1 MKAIYER
8 ELKSYFYSMTGYV
21 FIAFVTMFIGIY
33 FMVYNM
39 INGYPY
45 FSYTLSS
52 TLMIL
57 MIAVPILTM
66 RSMSDERRS
75 RTDQMLL
82 TAPVSVWDIVLGKY
96 LSMITIFAIPMA
108 SACLCPLII
117 KANGTAYLA
126 EDYASILAFFLMG
139 CVYIAIGLFISSLTE
154 SQLIAAAGTFGILL
168 LLILWP
174 GLLNFLP
181 TTAYGSLVVQAV
193 VARIVLR
200 FPFHEIQVVEKQ
212 QRMAQVRQL
221 LAYLAV
227 GGFGLSCL
235 ERKAEQRFLPFAQ
248 RMVAGQQV
256 GHDEVGDGKTDI
268 VVVDFRPVGVD
279 EHRLEAQA
287 ELSDR
292 HFVVTPHFAA
302 GGYGED

>member
-52 TLMIL
+52 TLMRL

-96 LSMITIFAIPMA
+96 LSMVTIFAIPMA
-108 SACLCPLII
+108 IACLCPLII

-181 TTAYGSLVVQAV
+181 TTAYGSLAG
-193 VARIVLR
+193 
-200 FPFHEIQVVEKQ
+200 
-212 QRMAQVRQL
+212 L
-221 LAYLAV
+221 LILWSLV
-227 GGFGLSCL
+227 CFIL
-235 ERKAEQRFLPFAQ
+235 
-248 RMVAGQQV
+248 
-256 GHDEVGDGKTDI
+256 
-268 VVVDFRPVGVD
+268 
-279 EHRLEAQA
+279 
-287 ELSDR
+287 
-292 HFVVTPHFAA
+292 
-302 GGYGED
+302 

>member
-1 MKAIYER
+1 MRAIYER

-21 FIAFVTMFIGIY
+21 FIAFLTMFMGIY

-45 FSYTLSS
+45 FSYTLNS

-66 RSMSDERRS
+66 RSMADERRS

-82 TAPVSVWDIVLGKY
+82 TSPVSLWGIIMGKY
-96 LSMITIFAIPMA
+96 LSMITIFAVPMA
-108 SACLCPLII
+108 IACLCPLII

-126 EDYASILAFFLMG
+126 EDYASILAFFLLG

-174 GLLNFLP
+174 GLLSFMP
-181 TTAYGSLVVQAV
+181 TTALGSLAGLLILWSLVSFVMYRLTSHVPLALGLEALGVMGLAGTYLVKQSLLEHALTDILGK
-193 VARIVLR
+193 IVLTDV
-200 FPFHEIQVVEKQ
+200 FNNIAGTHILDIGGLVYYVS
-212 QRMAQVRQL
+212 AAAIL
-221 LAYLAV
+221 L
-227 GGFGLSCL
+227 
-235 ERKAEQRFLPFAQ
+235 FLTVQ
-248 RMVAGQQV
+248 STQKR
-256 GHDEVGDGKTDI
+256 
-268 VVVDFRPVGVD
+268 RW
-279 EHRLEAQA
+279 
-287 ELSDR
+287 S
-292 HFVVTPHFAA
+292 
-302 GGYGED
+302 

>member
-1 MKAIYER
+1 MRAIYER

-21 FIAFVTMFIGIY
+21 FIAFLTMFMGIY

-45 FSYTLSS
+45 FSYTLNS

-82 TAPVSVWDIVLGKY
+82 TSPVSLWGIIMGKY
-96 LSMITIFAIPMA
+96 LSMITIFAVPMA
-108 SACLCPLII
+108 IACLCPLII

-126 EDYASILAFFLMG
+126 EDYASILAFFLLG

-174 GLLNFLP
+174 GLLSFMP
-181 TTAYGSLVVQAV
+181 TTALGSLAGLLILWSLVCFVMYRLTSHVPLALGLEALGVMGLAGTYLVKQSLLEHALTDILGK
-193 VARIVLR
+193 IVLTDV
-200 FPFHEIQVVEKQ
+200 FNNIAGTHILDIGGLVYYVS
-212 QRMAQVRQL
+212 AAAIL
-221 LAYLAV
+221 L
-227 GGFGLSCL
+227 
-235 ERKAEQRFLPFAQ
+235 FLTVQ
-248 RMVAGQQV
+248 STQKR
-256 GHDEVGDGKTDI
+256 
-268 VVVDFRPVGVD
+268 RW
-279 EHRLEAQA
+279 
-287 ELSDR
+287 S
-292 HFVVTPHFAA
+292 
-302 GGYGED
+302 

>member
-1 MKAIYER
+1 MRAIYER

-21 FIAFVTMFIGIY
+21 FIAFLTMFMGIY

-45 FSYTLSS
+45 FSYTLNS

-66 RSMSDERRS
+66 RSMADERRS

-82 TAPVSVWDIVLGKY
+82 TSPVSLWGIIMGKY
-96 LSMITIFAIPMA
+96 LSMITIFAVPMA
-108 SACLCPLII
+108 IACLCPLII

-126 EDYASILAFFLMG
+126 EDYASILAFFLLG

-174 GLLNFLP
+174 GLLSFMP
-181 TTAYGSLVVQAV
+181 TTALGSLAGLLILWSLVCFAMYRLTSHVPLALGLEALGVMGLAGTYLVKQSLLEHALTDILGK
-193 VARIVLR
+193 IVLTDV
-200 FPFHEIQVVEKQ
+200 FNNIAGTHILDIGGLVYYVS
-212 QRMAQVRQL
+212 AAAIL
-221 LAYLAV
+221 L
-227 GGFGLSCL
+227 
-235 ERKAEQRFLPFAQ
+235 FLTVQ
-248 RMVAGQQV
+248 STQKR
-256 GHDEVGDGKTDI
+256 
-268 VVVDFRPVGVD
+268 RW
-279 EHRLEAQA
+279 
-287 ELSDR
+287 S
-292 HFVVTPHFAA
+292 
-302 GGYGED
+302 

>member
-1 MKAIYER
+1 MRAIYER

-21 FIAFVTMFIGIY
+21 FIAFLTMFMGIY

-45 FSYTLSS
+45 FSYTLNS

-66 RSMSDERRS
+66 RSMADERRS

-82 TAPVSVWDIVLGKY
+82 TSPVSLWGIIMGKY
-96 LSMITIFAIPMA
+96 LSMITIFAVPMA
-108 SACLCPLII
+108 IACLCPLII

-126 EDYASILAFFLMG
+126 EDYASILAFFL

-174 GLLNFLP
+174 GLLSFMP
-181 TTAYGSLVVQAV
+181 TTALGSLAGLLILWSLVCFVMYRLTSHVPLALGLEALGVMGLAGTYLVKQSLLEHALTDILGK
-193 VARIVLR
+193 IVLTDV
-200 FPFHEIQVVEKQ
+200 FNNIAGTHILDIGGLVYYVS
-212 QRMAQVRQL
+212 AAAIL
-221 LAYLAV
+221 L
-227 GGFGLSCL
+227 
-235 ERKAEQRFLPFAQ
+235 FLTVQ
-248 RMVAGQQV
+248 STQKR
-256 GHDEVGDGKTDI
+256 
-268 VVVDFRPVGVD
+268 RW
-279 EHRLEAQA
+279 
-287 ELSDR
+287 S
-292 HFVVTPHFAA
+292 
-302 GGYGED
+302 

>member
-21 FIAFVTMFIGIY
+21 FIAFLTMFMGIY

-45 FSYTLSS
+45 FSYTLNS

-66 RSMSDERRS
+66 RSMADERRS

-82 TAPVSVWDIVLGKY
+82 TSPVSLWGIIMGKY
-96 LSMITIFAIPMA
+96 LSMITVFAVPMA
-108 SACLCPLII
+108 IACLCPLII

-126 EDYASILAFFLMG
+126 EDYASILAFFLLG

-174 GLLNFLP
+174 GLLSFMP
-181 TTAYGSLVVQAV
+181 TTALGSLAGLLILWSLVCFVMYRLTSHVPLALGLEALGVMGLAGTYLVKQSLLEHALTDILGK
-193 VARIVLR
+193 IVLTDV
-200 FPFHEIQVVEKQ
+200 FNNIAGTHILDIGGLVYYVS
-212 QRMAQVRQL
+212 AAAIL
-221 LAYLAV
+221 L
-227 GGFGLSCL
+227 
-235 ERKAEQRFLPFAQ
+235 FLTVQ
-248 RMVAGQQV
+248 STQKR
-256 GHDEVGDGKTDI
+256 
-268 VVVDFRPVGVD
+268 RW
-279 EHRLEAQA
+279 
-287 ELSDR
+287 S
-292 HFVVTPHFAA
+292 
-302 GGYGED
+302 

>member
-45 FSYTLSS
+45 FSYTLDSI
-52 TLMIL
+52 LVIL

-66 RSMSDERRS
+66 RSMADERHS

-82 TAPVSVWDIVLGKY
+82 TSPVSIWGIVMGKY
-96 LSMITIFAIPMA
+96 LSMITVFAIPMVI
-108 SACLCPLII
+108 ACFCPLII

-126 EDYASILAFFLMG
+126 EDYASILVFFLLG

-174 GLLNFLP
+174 GLLSFLP
-181 TTAYGSLVVQAV
+181 TTALGSTAGLVILWSLLCFIIYRLTGHAPISLGLEVLGIIALAGTYIV
-193 VARIVLR
+193 KKSLLEHALTNILGKIVLTDVFDGIAR
-200 FPFHEIQVVEKQ
+200 THI
-212 QRMAQVRQL
+212 L
-221 LAYLAV
+221 DV
-227 GGFGLSCL
+227 GGLIYYVS
-235 ERKAEQRFLPFAQ
+235 
-248 RMVAGQQV
+248 
-256 GHDEVGDGKTDI
+256 
-268 VVVDFRPVGVD
+268 
-279 EHRLEAQA
+279 
-287 ELSDR
+287 
-292 HFVVTPHFAA
+292 AA
-302 GGYGED
+302 GILLFLTVQSTQKRRWS

>member
-1 MKAIYER
+1 MRAIYER

-21 FIAFVTMFIGIY
+21 FIAFLTMFMGIY

-45 FSYTLSS
+45 FSYTLNS

-66 RSMSDERRS
+66 RSMADERRS

-82 TAPVSVWDIVLGKY
+82 TSPVSLWGIIMGKY
-96 LSMITIFAIPMA
+96 LSMITIFAVPMA
-108 SACLCPLII
+108 IACLCPLII

-126 EDYASILAFFLMG
+126 EDYASILAFFFLG

-174 GLLNFLP
+174 GLLSFMP
-181 TTAYGSLVVQAV
+181 TTALGSLAGLLILWSLVCFVMYRLTSHVPLALGLEALGVMGLAGTYLVKQSLLEHALTDILGK
-193 VARIVLR
+193 IVLTDV
-200 FPFHEIQVVEKQ
+200 FNNIAGTHILDIGGLVYYVS
-212 QRMAQVRQL
+212 AAAIL
-221 LAYLAV
+221 L
-227 GGFGLSCL
+227 
-235 ERKAEQRFLPFAQ
+235 FLTVQ
-248 RMVAGQQV
+248 STQKR
-256 GHDEVGDGKTDI
+256 
-268 VVVDFRPVGVD
+268 RW
-279 EHRLEAQA
+279 
-287 ELSDR
+287 S
-292 HFVVTPHFAA
+292 
-302 GGYGED
+302 

>member
-1 MKAIYER
+1 MGAIYER

-21 FIAFVTMFIGIY
+21 FIAFLTMFMGIY

-45 FSYTLSS
+45 FSYTLNS

-66 RSMSDERRS
+66 RSMADERRS

-82 TAPVSVWDIVLGKY
+82 TSPVSLWGIIMGKY
-96 LSMITIFAIPMA
+96 LSMITIFAVPMA
-108 SACLCPLII
+108 IACLCPLII

-126 EDYASILAFFLMG
+126 EDYASILAFFLLG

-174 GLLNFLP
+174 GLLSFMP
-181 TTAYGSLVVQAV
+181 TTALGSLAGLLILWSLVCFVMYRLTSHVPLALGLEALGVMGLAGTYLVKQSLLEHALTDILGK
-193 VARIVLR
+193 IVLTDV
-200 FPFHEIQVVEKQ
+200 FNNIAGTHILDIGGLVYYVS
-212 QRMAQVRQL
+212 AAAIL
-221 LAYLAV
+221 L
-227 GGFGLSCL
+227 
-235 ERKAEQRFLPFAQ
+235 FLTVQ
-248 RMVAGQQV
+248 STQKR
-256 GHDEVGDGKTDI
+256 
-268 VVVDFRPVGVD
+268 RW
-279 EHRLEAQA
+279 
-287 ELSDR
+287 S
-292 HFVVTPHFAA
+292 
-302 GGYGED
+302 

>member
-96 LSMITIFAIPMA
+96 LSMVTIFAIPMA
-108 SACLCPLII
+108 IACLCPLII

-181 TTAYGSLVVQAV
+181 TTAYGSLAGLLILWSLVCFILYRLTGHIPLSLGLEILGAAGLIGTYLINQRLLEHGLKDILGKIVLTDVFDYIVNTHILDIGGLVYYVSMAGVLLFLTVQATQK
-193 VARIVLR
+193 RR
-200 FPFHEIQVVEKQ
+200 W
-212 QRMAQVRQL
+212 
-221 LAYLAV
+221 
-227 GGFGLSCL
+227 S
-235 ERKAEQRFLPFAQ
+235 
-248 RMVAGQQV
+248 
-256 GHDEVGDGKTDI
+256 
-268 VVVDFRPVGVD
+268 
-279 EHRLEAQA
+279 
-287 ELSDR
+287 
-292 HFVVTPHFAA
+292 
-302 GGYGED
+302 

>member
-8 ELKSYFYSMTGYV
+8 ELKSYFHSMTGYV

-33 FMVYNM
+33 FMVFNM

-52 TLMIL
+52 ILMIL

-66 RSMSDERRS
+66 RSMADERRS

-96 LSMITIFAIPMA
+96 LSMVTIFAIPMA
-108 SACLCPLII
+108 IACLCPLII

-154 SQLIAAAGTFGILL
+154 SQLIAAAGTFGVLL

-181 TTAYGSLVVQAV
+181 STAYGSLTGLLILWSLVSFVLY
-193 VARIVLR
+193 RITGHVPLSLGL
-200 FPFHEIQVVEKQ
+200 EI
-212 QRMAQVRQL
+212 L
-221 LAYLAV
+221 
-227 GGFGLSCL
+227 G
-235 ERKAEQRFLPFAQ
+235 
-248 RMVAGQQV
+248 
-256 GHDEVGDGKTDI
+256 
-268 VVVDFRPVGVD
+268 
-279 EHRLEAQA
+279 
-287 ELSDR
+287 
-292 HFVVTPHFAA
+292 AA
-302 GGYGED
+302 GLTVV

>member
-1 MKAIYER
+1 MRAIYER

-21 FIAFVTMFIGIY
+21 FIAFLTMFMGIY

-45 FSYTLSS
+45 FSYTLNS

-66 RSMSDERRS
+66 RSMADERRS

-82 TAPVSVWDIVLGKY
+82 TSPVSLWGIIMGKY
-96 LSMITIFAIPMA
+96 LSMITIFAVPTAI
-108 SACLCPLII
+108 ACLCPLII

-126 EDYASILAFFLMG
+126 EDYASILAFFLLG

-174 GLLNFLP
+174 GLLSFMP
-181 TTAYGSLVVQAV
+181 TTALGSLAGLLILWSLVCFVMYRLTSHVPLALGLEALGVMGLAGTYLVKQSLLEHALTDILGK
-193 VARIVLR
+193 IVLTDV
-200 FPFHEIQVVEKQ
+200 FNNIAGTHILDIGGLVYYVS
-212 QRMAQVRQL
+212 AAAIL
-221 LAYLAV
+221 L
-227 GGFGLSCL
+227 
-235 ERKAEQRFLPFAQ
+235 FLTVQ
-248 RMVAGQQV
+248 STQKR
-256 GHDEVGDGKTDI
+256 
-268 VVVDFRPVGVD
+268 RW
-279 EHRLEAQA
+279 
-287 ELSDR
+287 S
-292 HFVVTPHFAA
+292 
-302 GGYGED
+302 

>member
-1 MKAIYER
+1 MRAIYER

-21 FIAFVTMFIGIY
+21 FIAFLTMFMGIY

-45 FSYTLSS
+45 FSYTLNS

-66 RSMSDERRS
+66 RSMADERRS

-82 TAPVSVWDIVLGKY
+82 TSPVSLWGIIMGKY
-96 LSMITIFAIPMA
+96 LSMITIFAVPMA
-108 SACLCPLII
+108 IACLCPLII

-126 EDYASILAFFLMG
+126 EDYASILAFFLLG

-174 GLLNFLP
+174 GLLSFMP
-181 TTAYGSLVVQAV
+181 TTALGSLAGLLILWSLVCFVMYRLTSHVPLALGLEALGVMGLAGTYLVKQSLLEHALTDILGK
-193 VARIVLR
+193 IVLTDV
-200 FPFHEIQVVEKQ
+200 FNNIAGTHILDIGGLVYYVS
-212 QRMAQVRQL
+212 AAAIL
-221 LAYLAV
+221 L
-227 GGFGLSCL
+227 
-235 ERKAEQRFLPFAQ
+235 FLTVQ
-248 RMVAGQQV
+248 
-256 GHDEVGDGKTDI
+256 
-268 VVVDFRPVGVD
+268 
-279 EHRLEAQA
+279 
-287 ELSDR
+287 S
-292 HFVVTPHFAA
+292 TPKRRWS
-302 GGYGED
+302 

>member
-1 MKAIYER
+1 MRAIYER

-21 FIAFVTMFIGIY
+21 FIAFLTMFMGIY

-45 FSYTLSS
+45 FSYTLNS

-66 RSMSDERRS
+66 RSMADERRS

-82 TAPVSVWDIVLGKY
+82 TSPVSLWGIIMGKY
-96 LSMITIFAIPMA
+96 LSMITVFAVPMA
-108 SACLCPLII
+108 IACLCPLII

-126 EDYASILAFFLMG
+126 EDYASILAFFLLG

-174 GLLNFLP
+174 GLLSFMP
-181 TTAYGSLVVQAV
+181 TTALGSLAGLLILWSLVCFVMYRLTSHVPLALGLEALGVMGLAGTYLVKQSLLEHALTDILGK
-193 VARIVLR
+193 IVLTDV
-200 FPFHEIQVVEKQ
+200 FNNIAGTHILDIGGLVYYVS
-212 QRMAQVRQL
+212 AAAIL
-221 LAYLAV
+221 L
-227 GGFGLSCL
+227 
-235 ERKAEQRFLPFAQ
+235 FLTVQ
-248 RMVAGQQV
+248 STQKR
-256 GHDEVGDGKTDI
+256 
-268 VVVDFRPVGVD
+268 RW
-279 EHRLEAQA
+279 
-287 ELSDR
+287 S
-292 HFVVTPHFAA
+292 
-302 GGYGED
+302 